1 MLVQVESFRKMV
13 AEMESDALEQTHK
26 LNEMLK
32 KRDSGELKEEVTLE
46 ATLDTSSVIGSQE
59 SEEEKVGV
67 IVVNYIIN

>member
-1 MLVQVESFRKMV
+1 MV

-32 KRDSGELKEEVTLE
+32 KRDSGELKEEATLE

-67 IVVNYIIN
+67 IVVNYIINYTIN